1 MTMAIES
8 QVLKIKQEEEA
19 CMTGT
24 RMPEY
29 QSHKKVWA
37 LKIKKVH
44 RDQWGIALVFEE
56 PRFAPRAFTT
66 DQAGCA
72 GRLVSGGVQGRLHK
86 FQPCQRVRR
95 RLHTDPL
102 TTGEPGGTE

>member
-1 MTMAIES
+1 MAIES

-19 CMTGT
+19 CMASTP
-24 RMPEY
+24 MPEY

-44 RDQWGIALVFEE
+44 RDEWGIALVFEE

-66 DQAGCA
+66 SQLKGKPD
-72 GRLVSGGVQGRLHK
+72 VQDGWYMVAYRDGYTSFSPAKEFEDGYTLI
-86 FQPCQRVRR
+86 R
-95 RLHTDPL
+95 
-102 TTGEPGGTE
+102 